1 MAFIW
6 AVCSSLSRGD
16 SPVCSDFS
24 VSCGACSPDRVPG
37 WCADRRRPELDSAM
51 RRARR
56 DGQQNMYWTKK
67 LLDFEERDPDR

>member
-1 MAFIW
+1 MLF
-6 AVCSSLSRGD
+6 
-16 SPVCSDFS
+16 
-24 VSCGACSPDRVPG
+24 SCGACSADRVPG
-37 WCADRRRPELDSAM
+37 RCADRRRPELDSAM